1 MLLALNII
9 LGEFSPVGTVV
20 SNANS
25 PGASGVTYGLIKH
38 GTNPLQIDTSTGQVT
53 LGSALD
59 YETANNF
66 RYQVTAT
73 KGGETRTSG
82 IITYQVNDEYYTMP
96 SFNSTSVTNTNF
108 VGNRMLEVTNKYWH
122 HSSTQSN
129 PAISAWIPNDLGKKD
144 AAGRVIADFGQ
155 GLPAGTTYELSFPDT
170 SSMSGAA
177 VLGCGGGDCFEI
189 DSNGVLRVAAG
200 KILNSPQ
207 TGEFRGKN
215 LSSNAAGMEST
226 MINKLAGFSQNGY
239 QWRDNYGAR
248 ISVRITPP
256 NESSSYPSI
265 HIKPV
270 RTEAQENVVMRFG
283 NNLIDTGG
291 GQGADSKPFSIER
304 YTKRRMAH
312 NTSIQLECC
321 TDSYGRDMTAWGG
334 SISESVLVSHQLEG
348 NTKLASATTMV
359 GGGTAYYGQSNGAKT
374 YYRTNTVANGLNEND
389 TNILDFEYRFP
400 VDNAHNGHSVTGTD
414 KTKGVYA
421 PLAVANAQWD
431 GQMSA
436 NEQAR
441 YGCYNSGQGCGS
453 GTHELS
459 ISGSMVQSTETTLGT
474 FSGYQVK
481 DWNLNMN
488 STSSG
493 ANGNHLLNAD
503 NNGASPGSGTGVNS
517 LLALGKNKNGE
528 TRNTANFSGG
538 EAEYHTITLPESF
551 NYFGNTF
558 THLHINE
565 NGFVSFD
572 TDTSKPYDNA
582 GINNLSS
589 GNNRGGF
596 PLQYFDETKHFEGG
610 NSPMD
615 GSLIP
620 EKWGKP
626 GTSYEGNFDNS
637 IFALLGG
644 YNTEDYNGETNW
656 SIRTLWN
663 SATKIF
669 TVGWYNLRSGKSTED
684 NAEVNLEIQFNMN
697 DDSFK
702 IVHGKFGGRFPDATT
717 NADSGFSTISLESA
731 KIFLV

>member
-1 MLLALNII
+1 
-9 LGEFSPVGTVV
+9 
-20 SNANS
+20 
-25 PGASGVTYGLIKH
+25 
-38 GTNPLQIDTSTGQVT
+38 
-53 LGSALD
+53 
-59 YETANNF
+59 
-66 RYQVTAT
+66 
-73 KGGETRTSG
+73 
-82 IITYQVNDEYYTMP
+82 
-96 SFNSTSVTNTNF
+96 
-108 VGNRMLEVTNKYWH
+108 
-122 HSSTQSN
+122 
-129 PAISAWIPNDLGKKD
+129 
-144 AAGRVIADFGQ
+144 
-155 GLPAGTTYELSFPDT
+155 
-170 SSMSGAA
+170 
-177 VLGCGGGDCFEI
+177 
-189 DSNGVLRVAAG
+189 
-200 KILNSPQ
+200 
-207 TGEFRGKN
+207 
-215 LSSNAAGMEST
+215 
-226 MINKLAGFSQNGY
+226 
-239 QWRDNYGAR
+239 
-248 ISVRITPP
+248 
-256 NESSSYPSI
+256 
-265 HIKPV
+265 
-270 RTEAQENVVMRFG
+270 MRFG

-291 GQGADSKPFSIER
+291 GYGADSKPFAIER

-389 TNILDFEYRFP
+389 TNILDFEYWFP
-400 VDNAHNGHSVTGTD
+400 VDNAHDGHSVTGTD

-459 ISGSMVQSTETTLGT
+459 ISGSMVQSTETTPGT

-488 STSSG
+488 STSYG

-503 NNGASPGSGTGVNS
+503 NNGASSGSGTGVNS

-551 NYFGNTF
+551 DYFGNTF

-589 GNNRGGF
+589 GQQQR
-596 PLQYFDETKHFEGG
+596 
-610 NSPMD
+610 
-615 GSLIP
+615 
-620 EKWGKP
+620 W
-626 GTSYEGNFDNS
+626 
-637 IFALLGG
+637 
-644 YNTEDYNGETNW
+644 
-656 SIRTLWN
+656 
-663 SATKIF
+663 
-669 TVGWYNLRSGKSTED
+669 
-684 NAEVNLEIQFNMN
+684 
-697 DDSFK
+697 
-702 IVHGKFGGRFPDATT
+702 
-717 NADSGFSTISLESA
+717 FSTSL
-731 KIFLV
+731 F